1 MTRIVRGPEQDDKK
15 NRSPFVISLCFH
27 GALIAVAG
35 VMLALSEDVY
45 DMIDRGEIFWIQDLE
60 KKEQVRRR
68 LHSKIPKIKKD
79 REVALKSP
87 DKLMEQAKN
96 KRTEVEK
103 LSNRQLMRD
112 ALNIDVEKTDQL
124 PKVTTETDLPTDV
137 TGINRPQAIF
147 GRTDGIGD
155 VTGRARV
162 EGDGDGSHRLKNLGT
177 DTGLRGGDKDGGGG
191 NPGLINIGGTGD
203 GDFTGRV
210 VYVLDVSAS
219 MSAAGLQKLDLAK
232 NELIDHIFTLQDS
245 ATFNIVT
252 FAGYVSEMNK
262 TPLDSSS
269 KSISRANKYLAGFT
283 QESINR
289 NIGTNTLAALQ
300 KACAMKPDAIV
311 LLTDGLPTG
320 ADGITVMTDPDEIV
334 TAFKTANKSNARLH
348 IYGMEID
355 DRQGAP
361 GAILLN
367 RLAASTGGKV
377 KFISRDDLIR
387 YKQEQLSSL
396 RR

>member
-1 MTRIVRGPEQDDKK
+1 MTRIVRGPERDNKK

-27 GALIAVAG
+27 GALIATAG
-35 VMLALSEDVY
+35 VMLALSEGARDL
-45 DMIDRGEIFWIQDLE
+45 IDRGDVFWIQDLQ
-60 KKEQVRRR
+60 KKEEVRRR
-68 LHSKIPKIKKD
+68 LPPKVVKIKKD
-79 REVALKSP
+79 REIAFKDP
-87 DKLMEQAKN
+87 NKLMEQAKN

-103 LSNRQLMRD
+103 LSNRKLMRD
-112 ALNIDVEKTDQL
+112 ALNIEFEKTKQL
-124 PKVTTETDLPTDV
+124 PDVMTEADLPTDV
-137 TGINRPQAIF
+137 TGINRPQAIL
-147 GRTDGIGD
+147 GPTDGIGE
-155 VTGRARV
+155 VTDRARV
-162 EGDGDGSHRLKNLGT
+162 RGEGLGSFLENSDGDL
-177 DTGLRGGDKDGGGG
+177 DGLRDGGGG
-191 NPGLINIGGTGD
+191 GNRDPLGFISGLGD
-203 GDFTGRV
+203 GDFTGRI

-232 NELIDHIFTLQDS
+232 NSLIDHIYTLNET

-262 TPLDSSS
+262 TPLDASS

-289 NIGTNTLAALQ
+289 NLGTNTLAALQ

-334 TAFKTANKSNARLH
+334 NAFKTANKSNARLH

-387 YKQEQLSSL
+387 YKQEQLSSS
-396 RR
+396 R